1 MKIAKADLLL
11 VVYDVELLA
20 TPSVKL
26 SYIRRAGVI
35 MKRGGAAAAAATA
48 AAQVNREGGEKCV
61 RGRIRG
67 RTRRTDERP
76 NNGSMSVSQ
85 SVSRARI
92 VFSFVVNRSSS
103 SSPVT
108 ASCEVRL
115 LRRPLLLQILDKE
128 GRLRSR

>member
-11 VVYDVELLA
+11 RVYDVELLA

-35 MKRGGAAAAAATA
+35 MKRGAAAAATA